1 MPRKAKKKR
10 RPRVVIDTSVLVSG
24 IAGFR
29 EPFAVGRNPS
39 ADLLRKWAEKENFVW
54 LVSGDI
60 LAEYKEILKRRR
72 VRPHTIGRVI
82 NLIQERAEQID
93 VRVPAG
99 ISPDPKDD
107 PFCACAE
114 EGQADF
120 IVTLNPRDFPQE
132 LLKARVVPP
141 SQLLR

>member
-1 MPRKAKKKR
+1 MPQKARKKR

-29 EPFAVGRNPS
+29 EPFVVGRNPS
-39 ADLLRKWAEKENFVW
+39 ADLLRNWAEKGNFVW

-60 LAEYKEILKRRR
+60 LAEYKEILKRRQ

-82 NLIQERAEQID
+82 NLIRERAEELD
-93 VRVPAG
+93 VPVSAG

-132 LLKARVVPP
+132 VLKARVMSP
-141 SQLLR
+141 SQFLR